1 MSRSWLCLAA
11 LFVPS
16 VTMAQDEEASAD
28 TDAAEESAPAEP
40 TVLRSDRIEFDERL
54 IRGQSASSGAVYL
67 FKRTPRD
74 LPGLVP
80 VRQSY
85 RRQIVEP
92 VLNNR
97 SLQPVTSVIPVETE
111 ETDAE
116 ADADASGS

>member
-1 MSRSWLCLAA
+1 MARSWLSFAVLFLPSLA
-11 LFVPS
+11 V
-16 VTMAQDEEASAD
+16 AQDPAETEE
-28 TDAAEESAPAEP
+28 TEAPADDGP
-40 TVLRSDRIEFDERL
+40 APVLRSDRIEFDERL

-92 VLNNR
+92 VLGAR
-97 SLQPVTSVIPVETE
+97 PLQPVISTAPVEVATE
-111 ETDAE
+111 DDAE
-116 ADADASGS
+116 DASGS